1 MNIEAGISALILVFV
16 LVGAVYDVE
25 LSPEGRALHSRKY
38 RCVRTCCRCLSVD
51 AKLTDWLCKWMLG
64 GRATLTDYCV
74 SLLSIDCSWR
84 RLQNWFPM
92 GVAYAAFYMARYN
105 VAAGNVS
112 SIRDQLQFSST
123 FMGW

>member
-1 MNIEAGISALILVFV
+1 
-16 LVGAVYDVE
+16 
-25 LSPEGRALHSRKY
+25 
-38 RCVRTCCRCLSVD
+38 
-51 AKLTDWLCKWMLG
+51 
-64 GRATLTDYCV
+64 
-74 SLLSIDCSWR
+74 
-84 RLQNWFPM
+84 M